1 MNKLR
6 RLLQRFLGWVNGIRA
21 WIRQRDREIKLPN
34 WLTSILE
41 HAVTWSAP
49 HHSQEEQEVLV
60 AKGTGGRL
68 ELEGNCLRLTK
79 GGTFGFF
86 LALLGVEGGFVE
98 RTIRVSDI
106 AAVEMD
112 KPALF
117 FRYMR
122 FSYPGA
128 PDLTG
133 DDLKDMMAE
142 NSLLMS
148 LFDNRGLYRIKER
161 IEHSMNQQVGH

>member
-1 MNKLR
+1 M
-6 RLLQRFLGWVNGIRA
+6 LQRLAGWGAGMRA
-21 WIRQRDREIKLPN
+21 WIRHRDREIRLPD
-34 WLTSILE
+34 WLTSILD
-41 HAVTWSAP
+41 HAVTWNAP
-49 HHSQEEQEVLV
+49 HQSREEEEVLI
-60 AKGTGGRL
+60 AQGTGGRL
-68 ELEGNCLRLTK
+68 ELDGNCLRLTK
-79 GGTFGFF
+79 GGSFGFF

-142 NSLLMS
+142 NALLMS

-161 IEHSMNQQVGH
+161 IEHSMNQQVGR